1 MNNAAPVRSAFDV
14 RAHSRDAH
22 FLLIALSDR
31 LIEFS
36 RISRRI

>member
-1 MNNAAPVRSAFDV
+1 MYRAAPVRSAFDE

-22 FLLIALSDR
+22 FLLTALSDR